1 MNMRDRANSAPLAV
15 HAKQVAPRVR
25 PSVYPEPFFT
35 RMLKREKRVLGDMF
49 DLKNLG
55 VNLTRLLPDGESSVL
70 HRHTRQ
76 DEFIYILEGSPT
88 LVTDR
93 GEQLLGPGDCAG
105 FPAGGVAHQ
114 LVNRGSEDVLYLEIG
129 DRTAG
134 DTAEYP
140 GDDLQAELVNG
151 AWLFRHKDGSA
162 Y

>member
-1 MNMRDRANSAPLAV
+1 MADRANAAPLAV
-15 HAKQVAPRVR
+15 HAKQVVPRAK
-25 PSVYPEPFFT
+25 PSVYPEPFRS
-35 RMLKREKRVLGDMF
+35 RMLKREKRVLGDVF
-49 DLKNLG
+49 GLRSFG
-55 VNLTRLLPDGESSVL
+55 VNLTRLLPGGESSLL
-70 HRHTRQ
+70 HRHFRQ
-76 DEFIYILEGSPT
+76 DEFIYILEGTPT

-105 FPAGGVAHQ
+105 FPTAGIAHQ
-114 LVNRGSEDVLYLEIG
+114 LVNRGSGDVLYLEIG

-140 GDDLQAELVNG
+140 ADDLEAELVNG